1 MPPGGCLCRRD
12 CSADC
17 VRTMLPGNAPQPAP
31 VMSPSSQQGQPRQ
44 DSGEDALQYLLR
56 TLQVLPGV
64 GQRSAQRMAL
74 HLLERNRNGAR
85 ELAAAL
91 QLAMSEVRHCRQ
103 CRNLAVTEL
112 CGICRNQNRDQ
123 SLCCVVETPADVM
136 ALEHA
141 GIYSGRYFVL
151 LGRLSPLDG
160 IGPEQIGMAELEQQ
174 LAANLISELI
184 VATNASI
191 EGEATAHYIR
201 ELASRHQVE
210 LTRIAQ
216 GVPSGGDLEYVD
228 KNTLALAFNHRL
240 PMR

>member
-1 MPPGGCLCRRD
+1 M
-12 CSADC
+12 
-17 VRTMLPGNAPQPAP
+17 
-31 VMSPSSQQGQPRQ
+31 SQQQTQ
-44 DSGEDALQYLLR
+44 NQYQETAGEDALQTLLR

-74 HLLERNRNGAR
+74 HLLERNRQGAQA
-85 ELAAAL
+85 LAAAL
-91 QLAMSEVRHCRQ
+91 AQAMTEVRHCRQ
-103 CRNLAVTEL
+103 CRNLTVSEL
-112 CGICRNQNRDQ
+112 CGICRNHNRDQ
-123 SLCCVVETPADVM
+123 QLCCVVETPADVM

-141 GIYSGRYFVL
+141 GVYSGRYFVL

-160 IGPEQIGMAELEQQ
+160 MGPEHIGMAELEQQ
-174 LAANLISELI
+174 LASNTIAELI

-201 ELASRHQVE
+201 EMASRHQVV

>member
-1 MPPGGCLCRRD
+1 MSMHRQQ
-12 CSADC
+12 SHS
-17 VRTMLPGNAPQPAP
+17 PQPP
-31 VMSPSSQQGQPRQ
+31 
-44 DSGEDALQYLLR
+44 DEDALQRLLR

-64 GQRSAQRMAL
+64 GQRTAQRMAL
-74 HLLERNRNGAR
+74 HLLERNRHGAR
-85 ELAAAL
+85 DLAAAL
-91 QLAMSEVRHCRQ
+91 QQAMTDVRHCQQ
-103 CRNLAVTEL
+103 CRNLTVTEL
-112 CGICRNQNRDQ
+112 CAICRNLQRDQ
-123 SLCCVVETPADVM
+123 ALCCVVETPADVM

-141 GIYSGRYFVL
+141 GVYSGRYFVL

-160 IGPEQIGMAELEQQ
+160 IGPEHIGMAELEQQ
-174 LAANLISELI
+174 LATNAIRELI
-184 VATNASI
+184 IATNASI

-201 ELASRHQVE
+201 ELAARHRVE

>member
-1 MPPGGCLCRRD
+1 M
-12 CSADC
+12 
-17 VRTMLPGNAPQPAP
+17 TM
-31 VMSPSSQQGQPRQ
+31 QQQPRQ
-44 DSGEDALQYLLR
+44 KQDVAGEDALQSLLR

-64 GQRSAQRMAL
+64 GQRTAQRMAL

-91 QLAMSEVRHCRQ
+91 QQAMTEVRHCRQ

-123 SLCCVVETPADVM
+123 ALCCVVETPADVM

-141 GIYSGRYFVL
+141 GVYSGRYFVL

-160 IGPEQIGMAELEQQ
+160 IGPEHIGMAELEKQ
-174 LAANLISELI
+174 LAADAISELI

-201 ELASRHQVE
+201 EMATRHKVE

-228 KNTLALAFNHRL
+228 KNTLALAFNHRS

>member
-1 MPPGGCLCRRD
+1 M
-12 CSADC
+12 S
-17 VRTMLPGNAPQPAP
+17 VQQHSQKPQAA
-31 VMSPSSQQGQPRQ
+31 
-44 DSGEDALQYLLR
+44 GEDALQSLLR

-74 HLLERNRNGAR
+74 HLLERNRHGAR

-91 QLAMSEVRHCRQ
+91 HQAMAEVRHCRQ
-103 CRNLAVTEL
+103 CRNLTVTEL
-112 CGICRNQNRDQ
+112 CAICRNHNRDQ
-123 SLCCVVETPADVM
+123 GQCCVVETPADVM

-141 GIYSGRYFVL
+141 GVYSGRYFVL

-160 IGPEQIGMAELEQQ
+160 IGPEQIGMDELEQQ
-174 LAANLISELI
+174 LAGDTIAELI
-184 VATNASI
+184 IATNASI

-201 ELASRHQVE
+201 EMAARHKVE

-228 KNTLALAFNHRL
+228 KNTLTLAFNHRL

>member
-1 MPPGGCLCRRD
+1 
-12 CSADC
+12 
-17 VRTMLPGNAPQPAP
+17 
-31 VMSPSSQQGQPRQ
+31 MSLKQPSSTTQQNA
-44 DSGEDALQYLLR
+44 DEDALQRLLR

-64 GQRSAQRMAL
+64 GQRTAQRMAL
-74 HLLERNRNGAR
+74 HLLERNRNGAT

-91 QLAMSEVRHCRQ
+91 QQAMSEVRHCRQ
-103 CRNLAVTEL
+103 CRNLTVTEL
-112 CGICRNQNRDQ
+112 CAVCRNPNRDQ

-136 ALEHA
+136 ALEYA
-141 GIYSGRYFVL
+141 GVYSGRYFVL

-160 IGPEQIGMAELEQQ
+160 VGPEQIGMEELERQ
-174 LAANLISELI
+174 LAVGTITELI

-201 ELASRHQVE
+201 EMASRHEVK